1 MSNLSALHQY
11 PNGSEPDAVS
21 EQARAA
27 NQQEQ
32 TALQSYKDWQA
43 KSVSSVAA
51 QQVFAANCLLLWQRY
66 KSQGSRK
73 GSKGFKRVLRG
84 LCIPERAAYRAMW
97 AAFPTE
103 RPTSQPNAAKLLPL
117 PRLDLKLLKSFS
129 RNGDAFQQEFSLHDA
144 QLGHHQPHTTQGTVS
159 KPTQPTIPHI
169 KLEG

>member
-11 PNGSEPDAVS
+11 PNGGEPDAVS

-32 TALQSYKDWQA
+32 TVLQSYQDWQA
-43 KSVSSVAA
+43 KGASSVAA
-51 QQVFAANCLLLWQRY
+51 QQVFAANCLFLWQRY

-73 GSKGFKRVLRG
+73 GNKGFKRVLRS

-103 RPTSQPNAAKLLPL
+103 RPTSQRNAAKLLPL

-129 RNGDAFQQEFSLHDA
+129 RNGDAFQ
-144 QLGHHQPHTTQGTVS
+144 
-159 KPTQPTIPHI
+159 
-169 KLEG
+169 